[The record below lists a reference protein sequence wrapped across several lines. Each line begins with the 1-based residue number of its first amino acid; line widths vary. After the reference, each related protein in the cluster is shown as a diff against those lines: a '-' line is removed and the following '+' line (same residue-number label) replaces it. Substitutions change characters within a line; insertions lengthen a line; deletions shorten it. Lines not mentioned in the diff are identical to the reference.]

1 MILKYGLHEE
11 GIKYID
17 DVESGLSCGC
27 RCMSCGEELIAR
39 NGGEV
44 NEHHFAHRNGNVC
57 KGIKLDVCTYLL
69 KEALEEVKELL
80 LPKSYLKI
88 DSCDSKLLIED
99 ERLVKINKVIEFNKN
114 VIKVLTDEY
123 IEIIILLRLKKGKL
137 KIDFDLTN
145 NNAIEV
151 VIDASSMETKE
162 DIFNQL
168 VNNQLKMSWLNNK
181 YEEYQ
186 REKLKLLLERKRIVV
201 IDKRKLVKDCPI
213 KNTNTDNESYASL
226 EEDCF
231 MCKYFLCGDKK
242 SDTIHCLGKLKISNL
257 KDLEKI
263 EEVERKDDLTVVTYL
278 DGTVES
284 LSINP
289 TPATNLLN
297 LWIENKNKPFL
308 ARNIETKIAVF
319 IKKDPQK
326 QHNKYSKCYGWVY
339 KNGHLLGD
347 REIYG
352 YLLDQWLIIPNKKRK
367 DNINKF

>member
-1 MILKYGLHEE
+1 VILKYGLHEE

-17 DVESGLSCGC
+17 DVDSGLSCGC

-39 NGGEV
+39 NGGEF
-44 NEHHFAHRNGNVC
+44 NEHHFAHRNRNVC
-57 KGIKLDVCTYLL
+57 GGIKLDVSTYLL
-69 KEALEEVKELL
+69 KEALEEAKELL
-80 LPKSYLKI
+80 LPKSYIKI

-99 ERLVKINKVIEFNKN
+99 ERLVKINKIIELNKN
-114 VIKVLTDEY
+114 IIRVLTDEY
-123 IEIIILLRLKKGKL
+123 IEIIILVRLKRGKF

-145 NNAIEV
+145 KDAIEV
-151 VIDASSMETKE
+151 VIDASSIGTKE
-162 DIFNQL
+162 DIVKQL
-168 VNNQLKMSWLNNK
+168 LINQLKISWLNNK

-186 REKLKLLLERKRIVV
+186 RERLILLLERKRFVL
-201 IDKRKLVKDCPI
+201 IDKIKFVKNCPLRIDSSKNEGYAKL
-213 KNTNTDNESYASL
+213 EQ
-226 EEDCF
+226 DCF
-231 MCKYFLCGDKK
+231 SCKYFLCEDKLN
-242 SDTIHCLGKLKISNL
+242 DIIYCLGKAKIFNL

-263 EEVERKDDLTVVTYL
+263 EEVERNDDLTVVTYL
-278 DGTVES
+278 DGTVET

-308 ARNIETKIAVF
+308 ARNIETNIAVF